1 MKQMVDFRLL
11 ILNVAMIFLISETW
25 SISYCLCIILLPLG
39 CAIFILIC
47 EVIPL
52 HYDILICEV
61 IPLQYDM
68 LHVSDI
74 RNIIATF
81 KINSLK
87 STICFIRTLV
97 LRVLT
102 LAFYM
107 PVLVI
112 YGQLHLYY

>member
-1 MKQMVDFRLL
+1 M
-11 ILNVAMIFLISETW
+11 
-25 SISYCLCIILLPLG
+25 ILLPLG
-39 CAIFILIC
+39 CAIFRLICEVIPLHYDILIC

-61 IPLQYDM
+61 IPLHYDILICEVIPLHYDM

-87 STICFIRTLV
+87 STICFIRTLD

-112 YGQLHLYY
+112 YGQLHLYYKPFTLK